1 MSRAVLIDEQIAA
14 LVSGRRSSMG
24 IVKADMARHLGMSRQ
39 SYQLL
44 EDGRTA
50 FTVATLVK
58 IAKKLKVDPRVLIP
72 EE

>member
-1 MSRAVLIDEQIAA
+1 M
-14 LVSGRRSSMG
+14 RRSSMG

-44 EDGRTA
+44 EDGKTA

-58 IAKKLKVDPRVLIP
+58 IARKLKVDPRVLIP
-72 EE
+72 ED